1 MNLELLESLHRQSLH
16 SLPVLS
22 AAISLGWLF
31 ILLTRRWLD
40 KALLRWPTA
49 VVVGAIAW
57 IPYQSLPIGAYISPI
72 TGSMSLFS
80 MLLMLVSI
88 QLGRERLFP
97 ASVWTLLLILSV
109 ALGLDMFAA
118 LPFRLLQWGY
128 LADPSRTGQIAAAL
142 VIGLLILLI
151 AIKRPIVA
159 AFSLLPALCW
169 RLGLSPSPNLWECY
183 VDLALAFAA
192 SIGLIGHL
200 KSSVG
205 QSHG

>member
-1 MNLELLESLHRQSLH
+1 MNLELLEGFHRQSLH

-31 ILLTRRWLD
+31 ILLTRRWLG
-40 KALLRWPTA
+40 KAWLRWPTA

-57 IPYQSLPIGAYISPI
+57 IPYQSLPIGAYISLL

-97 ASVWTLLLILSV
+97 ASVWTLLLMLSV
-109 ALGLDMFAA
+109 TLGLDMFAA

-169 RLGLSPSPNLWECY
+169 RLGLSPSPNLWDCY
-183 VDLALAFAA
+183 VDLPLAVAA
-192 SIGLIGHL
+192 SIGLSGHL

>member
-22 AAISLGWLF
+22 AAMSLGWLF

-40 KALLRWPTA
+40 KAWLRWPTA

-97 ASVWTLLLILSV
+97 ASVWTLLLMLSV

-183 VDLALAFAA
+183 VDLPLAFAA